1 MAEHVVHYVEKDD
14 QKKAK
19 TVSKRNKKWLQWAI
33 KTVFKA
39 NWKNDDS
46 YCYATTHTDTT

>member
-1 MAEHVVHYVEKDD
+1 MWFTTYRKMTK
-14 QKKAK
+14 KKAK

-39 NWKNDDS
+39 NWKNNDS